1 MSNEPLVL
9 LGNADKWLAES
20 LESVL
25 TQGGYRV
32 MATTKRQQVLELAR
46 RYVPDGIVLDMGLDQ
61 RASDNLALCRA
72 LRADPA
78 ISRATPIILTT
89 AGPALRAQQLEA
101 LRAGAWEL
109 RGDPLDM
116 EELILRLGVYVQG
129 KLEVDRLGTEG
140 MIDRA
145 SGLYNDTGINRRS
158 AELAAFTAR
167 QGLPL
172 ACVVFRPDNGDL
184 SAGAADRLAQ
194 ALQRAGRISD
204 VVGRTGPVEFAVF
217 APATDETGA
226 EGLVQRIT
234 DAVSRAAARGPE
246 RRAATIGRSRAKKN
260 RVPAPNPIRDSTC
273 SSEPIAVASWRQIA
287 SPRPVCENSWP
298 RRPASLRSG

>member
-1 MSNEPLVL
+1 MPNEPLVL
-9 LGNADKWLAES
+9 LGNADKWLTES

-46 RYVPDGIVLDMGLDQ
+46 RYAPDGIVLDMGLDQ

-172 ACVVFRPDNGDL
+172 ACVVFQPDNGDL

-204 VVGRTGPVEFAVF
+204 VMGRTGPAEFAVF

-234 DAVSRAAARGPE
+234 DAVSRAAAVKL
-246 RRAATIGRSRAKKN
+246 RAGISAAPAAKRPSGARTSTSLPQPTPPSPTDLLDRARN
-260 RVPAPNPIRDSTC
+260 A
-273 SSEPIAVASWRQIA
+273 
-287 SPRPVCENSWP
+287 
-298 RRPASLRSG
+298 LR

>member
-1 MSNEPLVL
+1 MPNEPLVL
-9 LGNADKWLAES
+9 LGNADKWLTES

-46 RYVPDGIVLDMGLDQ
+46 RYAPDGIVLDMGLDQ

-172 ACVVFRPDNGDL
+172 ACVVFQPDNGDL

-204 VVGRTGPVEFAVF
+204 VMGRTGPAEFTVF

-234 DAVSRAAARGPE
+234 DTVSRSE
-246 RRAATIGRSRAKKN
+246 SVKLRAGMSMAPGTTGRPSRASSP
-260 RVPAPNPIRDSTC
+260 VPT
-273 SSEPIAVASWRQIA
+273 
-287 SPRPVCENSWP
+287 SPTELLARARN
-298 RRPASLRSG
+298 ALR

>member
-1 MSNEPLVL
+1 MPNEPLVL

-72 LRADPA
+72 LRADTT

-129 KLEVDRLGTEG
+129 KLEADRLGTEG
-140 MIDRA
+140 MLDRA

-158 AELAAFTAR
+158 EELAAFTAR

-172 ACVVFRPDNGDL
+172 ACVVFQPDNGDL
-184 SAGAADRLAQ
+184 TAGAADRLAQ
-194 ALQRAGRISD
+194 ALRRAGRISD
-204 VVGRTGPVEFAVF
+204 AVGRTGPAEFTVF

-226 EGLVQRIT
+226 EGLAQRIT
-234 DAVSRAAARGPE
+234 DAVSRTAAVRLRVGISTATALPKRPSRGS
-246 RRAATIGRSRAKKN
+246 AATN
-260 RVPAPNPIRDSTC
+260 LQP
-273 SSEPIAVASWRQIA
+273 
-287 SPRPVCENSWP
+287 
-298 RRPASLRSG
+298 